1 MLSRKMQSALN
12 DQINAEF
19 GSAYLYLSMSA
30 WCESHDLPGFAA
42 WFRNQSKEEV
52 GHAMKIFDF
61 VVDRDG
67 EVTLQEVAAPASKFR
82 NLEVV
87 WETTL
92 KAEQGVTERINK
104 LYALAGAE
112 KDYASQAM
120 LQWFLTEQI
129 EEEKTA
135 SMMLEQVRKVGPSSS
150 ALFFLDRHAGKV
162 AEEKE

>member
-12 DQINAEF
+12 DQINAEL

-30 WCESHDLPGFAA
+30 WCEGQDLPGFAA
-42 WFRNQSKEEV
+42 WFRKQSKEEI
-52 GHAMKIFDF
+52 GHAMRIFDF

-67 EVTLQEVAAPASKFR
+67 EVTLKTVEAPAVRFR
-82 NLEVV
+82 NLQVV

-92 KAEQGVTERINK
+92 KAEQSVTERINR
-104 LYALAGAE
+104 LYALAAAE
-112 KDYASQAM
+112 KDYATQAM

-135 SMMLEQVRKVGPSSS
+135 SLMLEQVKKIGHSSS
-150 ALFFLDRHAGKV
+150 ALFFLDRHAGKD